1 MANNEPLVIE
11 RRVMGPERQRKVIIE
26 HLPAPPPKPRDIILE
41 KWLPKDATHQQ
52 QRQVYLQK
60 GSSVPQQYHHHHQ
73 HQQQQSLYSHHSKHQ
88 HYSNHHQH
96 QNQQY
101 IYSKPIYEDFAEH
114 GHNKQQRRDIY
125 EKMEKQSQLNGSAA
139 PKALK
144 KSLRRSESNEIIF
157 PQQKTYAPHSTIPT
171 TTTSTTKAQSP
182 HQKPSLDSYSS
193 PQNVKTPKVA
203 GYRVIRQIIP
213 GPNSTQA
220 DIEKVLSRG
229 SSRSSTHTNIITNTN
244 SKSNNNNNNEI
255 LTKNTLHQTKHSFV
269 MKGGVS
275 PSYGTMIRDCKREQP
290 IVSSASNSVYNSHSV
305 MRQSP
310 FRKTNNTDYGSM
322 NRSNSIDK
330 F

>member
-1 MANNEPLVIE
+1 M
-11 RRVMGPERQRKVIIE
+11 
-26 HLPAPPPKPRDIILE
+26 
-41 KWLPKDATHQQ
+41 
-52 QRQVYLQK
+52 
-60 GSSVPQQYHHHHQ
+60 PQQYHHH
-73 HQQQQSLYSHHSKHQ
+73 QQQQSHYSHHSKHQ
-88 HYSNHHQH
+88 HYSNHHQL

-125 EKMEKQSQLNGSAA
+125 EKMEKQSQLNGAA

-182 HQKPSLDSYSS
+182 HQKPSLDLYSS

-229 SSRSSTHTNIITNTN
+229 SSRSSTHPNSTTTNTN
-244 SKSNNNNNNEI
+244 NKNNNNEVF
-255 LTKNTLHQTKHSFV
+255 TKNTLNQTKHSFV

-275 PSYGTMIRDCKREQP
+275 PSYGTMIRDSKREQP
-290 IVSSASNSVYNSHSV
+290 IVSSTSNSFYNSHSA
-305 MRQSP
+305 MHQSP